1 MTLLCY
7 DSLYLEHDT
16 GNHPESAERLQAVWK
31 HLTETGLAEKC
42 NKSTWGL
49 ATNEQVGRIHALSY
63 IDVIR
68 QSAEMGGGPIE
79 ADTMMSE
86 LSHHIAMHASG
97 AVCHS
102 VEQVLSGDQ
111 KNALCLVR
119 PPGHHARPRNAM
131 GFCLFNHIAVGAKH
145 ATDGVGVDRVLVID
159 WDVHHGNGT
168 QESFYEEENIG
179 FLSIH
184 RSPFFPNTGKESE
197 TGKGAGLGTNLN
209 IEVAFGT
216 SKEVYFER
224 FERALVDMAKKL
236 QPNLIMISAGFDAH
250 RSDPIG
256 SLGLEVEDFDQLTRL
271 VMGVAN
277 EYCNG
282 KVVSMLEGG
291 YNPTV
296 LPLCVEAHLK
306 VLLEQAA

>member
-16 GNHPESAERLQAVWK
+16 GNHPESSERLKAVWD
-31 HLTETGLAEKC
+31 HLTETGLDKKC
-42 NKSTWGL
+42 ESSTWGL
-49 ATNEQVGRIHALSY
+49 ATNEQVGRVHDLSY
-63 IDVIR
+63 INVIK
-68 QSAEMGGGPIE
+68 QSAELGGGPIE

-86 LSHHIAMHASG
+86 LSHHVAMHASG

-102 VEQVLSGDQ
+102 VEHVLAGKQ

-145 ATDGVGVDRVLVID
+145 AIEGVGVDRVLVVD

-179 FLSIH
+179 FFSIH
-184 RSPFFPNTGKESE
+184 RSPFFPGTGKESD
-197 TGKGAGLGTNLN
+197 TGKGAGLGMTSNV
-209 IEVAFGT
+209 EVAFGT
-216 SKEVYFER
+216 DREVYFER
-224 FERALVDMAKKL
+224 FEKALVDIAKKTRPDL
-236 QPNLIMISAGFDAH
+236 VMISAGFDAH

-256 SLGLEVEDFDQLTRL
+256 SLGLETEDFDQLTRQ
-271 VMGVAN
+271 VVGVAN
-277 EYCNG
+277 EYCGG
-282 KVVSMLEGG
+282 KIVSMLEGG
-291 YNPTV
+291 YNPSV
-296 LPLCVEAHLK
+296 LPHCVETHLK
-306 VLLEQAA
+306 VLLEQ